1 MRHEKSDGSK
11 HKNVSNDRKN
21 PDMQTVELSVAMG
34 ERTYPIVIGSGLL
47 ENAGNFFP
55 VSARNRPLAIICD
68 TNTGPLFLEHLR
80 KGLKAV
86 KVTVITIPAGEKS
99 KSLATIETIC
109 TQLLQAGHERDSVI
123 IALGGGVV
131 GDIAGFVAASYQRGI
146 DFIQIP
152 STLLAQVDSS
162 VGGKTG
168 INLPL
173 GKNMV
178 GAFHQPIAVISDLKT
193 LDTLPKRGI
202 SAGLAEIIKHA
213 LLDSPESFAWLE
225 KNIKQLMMLEPETL
239 MHTIRHSCGIK
250 ARIVAEDEKERNG
263 KRALLNLGHTFAHA
277 FETISGYQHWLH
289 GEAVGC
295 GLLMAA
301 RLSTEVENFATQD
314 VARIESLLTAA
325 HLPTSIPEHW
335 QEDQILQL
343 MTHDKKA
350 KKNRPRFVLMKAIG
364 NARLNDTVTDPQIRR
379 ALAKT
384 TTKSPNPKKEQPPH

>member
-1 MRHEKSDGSK
+1 ME
-11 HKNVSNDRKN
+11 
-21 PDMQTVELSVAMG
+21 TLELSVAMG
-34 ERTYPIVIGSGLL
+34 ERSYPIVIGSGLL
-47 ENAGNFFP
+47 ENAENFFP
-55 VSARNRPLAIICD
+55 EAARNRPLAVICD
-68 TNTGPLFLEHLR
+68 TNTGALFLERLR

-99 KSLATIETIC
+99 KSLATIETVC
-109 TQLLQAGHERDSVI
+109 TQLLKAGHERDSVV

-131 GDIAGFVAASYQRGI
+131 GDIAGFVAASYQRGV

-193 LDTLPKRGI
+193 LDTLPKREI
-202 SAGLAEIIKHA
+202 SSGLAEIIKHA
-213 LLDSPESFAWLE
+213 LLDSPESFTWLE
-225 KNIKQLMMLEPETL
+225 KNIKQLMMLEPKTL
-239 MHTIRHSCGIK
+239 RHAIRHSCGIK
-250 ARIVAEDEKERNG
+250 ARIVAEDEKERSG

-301 RLSTEVENFATQD
+301 RLSAEVENFATED

-350 KKNRPRFVLMKAIG
+350 KKNRPRFVLMKTIG

-384 TTKSPNPKKEQPPH
+384 TTKSPNPGRRQPPG